1 MPRHRRALW
10 VLLLILES
18 AAVWV
23 GLGFLLG
30 SWPIA
35 LIGLLATSLF
45 FSGIMLNPSA
55 TFRITWRV
63 LFAAVILGMLAYV
76 GFLVALAVN

>member
-1 MPRHRRALW
+1 
-10 VLLLILES
+10 
-18 AAVWV
+18 
-23 GLGFLLG
+23 
-30 SWPIA
+30 
-35 LIGLLATSLF
+35 LLATSLF

>member
-1 MPRHRRALW
+1 MPRHRRARW
-10 VLLLILES
+10 VLLFILES
-18 AAVWV
+18 AAVFV
-23 GLGFLLG
+23 GLGFLLR
-30 SWPIA
+30 SWPIS
-35 LIGLLATSLF
+35 LIGCLATSLF

-55 TFRITWRV
+55 TFRIAWRV